1 MKLTHCE
8 GAASRAGFT
17 AFRQNGREYSGWKT
31 PAKAEPRMGQSVTI
45 YRRHEPAPGSRNSAA
60 IRALI
65 ESAMYCTQC
74 GAHLDDSARYCISCG
89 KPTGVDSSAGDGQ
102 TGSASAES
110 GGASATASPKR
121 LRRILAGKKIAG
133 VCAGFAEYF
142 DTDITLMR
150 VIWVALLL
158 IPPHIGLIAYV
169 VSWAVLPKS

>member
-1 MKLTHCE
+1 
-8 GAASRAGFT
+8 
-17 AFRQNGREYSGWKT
+17 
-31 PAKAEPRMGQSVTI
+31 
-45 YRRHEPAPGSRNSAA
+45 
-60 IRALI
+60 
-65 ESAMYCTQC
+65 MYCTQC

-89 KPTGVDSSAGDGQ
+89 KPTGAESSTRNGEA
-102 TGSASAES
+102 GSASSNPAA
-110 GGASATASPKR
+110 ASATASPKR

-158 IPPHIGLIAYV
+158 IPPHIGLIAYI